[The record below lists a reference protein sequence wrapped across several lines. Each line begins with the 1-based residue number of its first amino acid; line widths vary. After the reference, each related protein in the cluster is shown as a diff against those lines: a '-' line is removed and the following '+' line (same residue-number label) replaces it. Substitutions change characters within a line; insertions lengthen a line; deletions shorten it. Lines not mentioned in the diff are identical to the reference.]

1 MIYPVMAHSVMTHSG
16 QTDVSSS
23 CVKTLLIAS
32 LCAVGIT
39 TSPAGAGGAAT
50 GGATEW
56 TQLLNN
62 VQLGKLV
69 GVEGQN
75 LAKNAQILTAE
86 LNQLRTQINTYQ
98 TILRNTAKL
107 SDSFLRKAMEPISK
121 LRGIASEVQ
130 GLAKDGASLDRFL
143 RSDMIQY
150 PLFQGEAL
158 NEAQVAERYDAW
170 QQQWAGAVETSLR
183 ASNLTLDDVADE
195 ATLIDTISRRVGSEG
210 GHMQAL
216 QVANELSGS
225 LARQMNQLRTLTAT
239 QARQTSVAWGR
250 VLSDMDR
257 REAAQRQHEVEI
269 KETLDGFKAQE
280 GQFRP
285 IHEILGIGQ

>member
-1 MIYPVMAHSVMTHSG
+1 MTHYVQPG
-16 QTDVSSS
+16 FA
-23 CVKTLLIAS
+23 KTILISTIFATLIS
-32 LCAVGIT
+32 AP
-39 TSPAGAGGAAT
+39 PAGAGGAVT

-62 VQLGKLV
+62 AELASLV

-86 LNQLRTQINTYQ
+86 LEQVRTQINTYQ
-98 TILRNTAKL
+98 TILRNTVRL
-107 SDSFLRKAMEPISK
+107 SDSFLRQAMEPLNK

-143 RSDMIQY
+143 RSDLMQD
-150 PLFQGEAL
+150 PLFQREVLTEARM
-158 NEAQVAERYDAW
+158 AERYDAW
-170 QQQWAGAVETSLR
+170 QQEWAGAVETSLR
-183 ASNLTLDDVADE
+183 ASNLTLDDVAE
-195 ATLIDTISRRVGSEG
+195 EGALIDTISRRVGSEG

-216 QVANELSGS
+216 QVGNELSAS

-239 QARQTSVAWGR
+239 QAQQTSVAWGR
-250 VLSDMDR
+250 ILADMDR
-257 REAAQRQHEVEI
+257 REAAQREHEVQI
-269 KETLDGFKAQE
+269 KETLDSARGQE